1 MPPPFSC
8 KSKVTPPSQK
18 GDGFQAIKGTSSFRG
33 SAGLENS
40 VLHAQFYL
48 VSKEADATAR
58 AILAQRH
65 WMIAP

>member
-1 MPPPFSC
+1 M
-8 KSKVTPPSQK
+8 TPLSQK

-40 VLHAQFYL
+40 VLRAPTQFYL

-58 AILAQRH
+58 AIPAQRQR
-65 WMIAP
+65 MIVP